1 MKEFFDDFLFMELE
15 SKEFPTSLL
24 LNFVKKCLKD
34 SLAES
39 DKKDFED
46 LIETRTEFIK
56 KDISNHVERKF
67 ADIESIKKNIY
78 STAKDLYDSS
88 KYTIRE
94 KNFKETKLEFF
105 IEYGLAATIFIITSI
120 ALFII

>member
-15 SKEFPTSLL
+15 SKEFPPSLL

-46 LIETRTEFIK
+46 LIETRTKFIK

-78 STAKDLYDSS
+78 SIAKDLYDSS

-94 KNFKETKLEFF
+94 KNFKETKLAFF